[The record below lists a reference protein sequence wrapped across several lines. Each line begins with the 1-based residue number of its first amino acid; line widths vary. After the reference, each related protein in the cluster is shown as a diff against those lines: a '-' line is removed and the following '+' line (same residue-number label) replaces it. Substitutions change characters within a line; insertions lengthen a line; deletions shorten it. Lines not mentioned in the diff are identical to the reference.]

1 MKKNILVT
9 GIGQSNY
16 ILQLYSNIIPK
27 LSQFSFSILN
37 IKDLGNH
44 QVKESAERIFDNNY
58 KSKPNLKNLST
69 ILRAIFPVLFNG
81 YFWKDQLICL
91 IDNGSKFLSSSFIL
105 TLRHINAYYY
115 AKFIDENTNT
125 DVIHLHFPKHIFS
138 LFTKYLKKD
147 YELIITYWGSDIYR
161 IDKWMDH
168 EIQRSILK
176 NANLITAS
184 TPEMQ
189 FSITSRYGF
198 NLYSKIKIAR
208 FIHDDIYYN
217 IADKLLNHPNW
228 IQEYKKS
235 LGIDDGKIVILF
247 GHNAHW
253 ENNHKNFLEC
263 LSNLPGSIANKYHII
278 FPLTYGDKTG
288 TYTKELIAKSK
299 NIEASFSF
307 LTEFLNW
314 EELAK
319 LKIIS
324 NVYIHCP
331 TTDGLSAF
339 LTEFLYTNNLAIV
352 GDWLPYKTFTDF
364 KIGYLTF
371 TDFQDLEKI
380 LINLSE
386 KIIIFN
392 ELKSKNRDVIDNN
405 FSLDKIANEWVQA
418 FKEIS

>member
-27 LSQFSFSILN
+27 LNQFSFSILN
-37 IKDLGNH
+37 IKDLGDH
-44 QVKESAERIFDNNY
+44 QVKESAQRIFDNSY
-58 KSKPNLKNLST
+58 KSKPNLKKIST

-91 IDNGSKFLSSSFIL
+91 IDNGSNFFSTSFIL

-115 AKFIDENTNT
+115 AKFIDKNTNT
-125 DVIHLHFPKHIFS
+125 DVIHLHFPKHIFA

-147 YELIITYWGSDIYR
+147 YELIVTYWGSDIYR

-168 EIQRSILK
+168 EIQKSLLK
-176 NANLITAS
+176 NSSI
-184 TPEMQ
+184 
-189 FSITSRYGF
+189 ITSATQEIEFAILTRFGF
-198 NLYSKIKIAR
+198 SLKNKIRNAR
-208 FIHDDIYYN
+208 FIHDNSYYEISSKLITKTDW
-217 IADKLLNHPNW
+217 IADF
-228 IQEYKKS
+228 KS
-235 LGIDDGKIVILF
+235 TLEINPVKTVILF

-253 ENNHKNFLEC
+253 ENNHRKFLEC
-263 LSNLPGSIANKYHII
+263 LSKLPSTISDKYHII

-288 TYTKELIAKSK
+288 VYTDEIIAKSK
-299 NIEASFSF
+299 NIEASFTF
-307 LTEFLNW
+307 LTEYLNW

-324 NVYIHCP
+324 DVYIHCP

-352 GDWLPYKTFTDF
+352 GAWLPYKTFTNF
-364 KIGYLTF
+364 KLGYLTF
-371 TDFQDLEKI
+371 SDFLELEELLLSLEERIISTNELRNRNRLLIDENFSLEKI
-380 LINLSE
+380 S
-386 KIIIFN
+386 
-392 ELKSKNRDVIDNN
+392 
-405 FSLDKIANEWVQA
+405 NEWVHA